1 MDNID
6 HDEFEEKMVQEMARM
21 FSDMGMPIDT
31 ELFQNL
37 IRQVREQ
44 FEAMGV
50 DPENMKSSDIRMAVN
65 SDPEDF
71 KRQMESMLNGPGG
84 MADLFK
90 NMGINVQ
97 FQGPSSAG
105 DVTKP
110 AEVEVNV
117 DDLVDG
123 DLELPIEDV
132 FIHEDRMCVTIDIS
146 RLSDLKTEDIELN
159 ITDGGEVLQLMK
171 TTQLRPLKRYTL
183 PHSADNIVEWEV
195 NNGILDVKFD
205 ISENRTS

>member
-1 MDNID
+1 
-6 HDEFEEKMVQEMARM
+6 
-21 FSDMGMPIDT
+21 
-31 ELFQNL
+31 
-37 IRQVREQ
+37 
-44 FEAMGV
+44 MGV

-105 DVTKP
+105 EVTKP

-123 DLELPIEDV
+123 DLELPLEDV

-146 RLSDLKTEDIELN
+146 RLSDLKAEDIELN

-171 TTQLRPLKRYTL
+171 TTQLTPLKRYTL